1 MNVPKDI
8 LDVLISP
15 TTRCNL
21 RCRYCYVDKTT
32 PASVADMSL
41 DDISAALAWLR
52 NYACLLNSKHIRVT
66 WFGGEPLLL
75 GYDYLRDALSIQ
87 SEVLSGFSVVN
98 SIQTNLTVDVKPF
111 VPLFKRYFHNHVGF
125 SVDYA
130 TGFRVFTNGGDSR
143 SLVERNVKM
152 LQGNG
157 VSLGAVCTL
166 LRSDIGKSSDIY
178 AYFKKLGVLFRVNRA
193 ASSAFLKQA
202 GLLLSVTEYE
212 NLVMEI
218 ADCYLND
225 PVPSIGFHNVDM
237 MVASYLSGSA
247 VLCVDTEFPEY
258 YIGLEANGRITSRCR
273 FVPTLGDYKHETPQK
288 VLARIKLMAY
298 PHKKP
303 AECADCEFF
312 GKVCI
317 GGCAGESNCSCF
329 GSDCGYRT
337 EVTCGLWKYVQR
349 LMAGRGLDYG
359 SLPVDKGVKE

>member
-8 LDVLISP
+8 LDVLVSP

-21 RCRYCYVDKTT
+21 RCKYCYVDKTT
-32 PASVADMSL
+32 PPSAADMSL
-41 DDISAALAWLR
+41 GDMSAAFAWLR
-52 NYACLLNSKHIRVT
+52 DYAGLLHVKHVRIT

-75 GYDYLRDALSIQ
+75 GYDYLRAALAI
-87 SEVLSGFSVVN
+87 EGKTLSGFRVAN
-98 SIQTNLTVDVKPF
+98 SIQTNLTLDVKPF
-111 VPLFKRYFHNHVGF
+111 IPLFKWNFHNHVGF
-125 SVDYA
+125 SLDNT
-130 TGFRVFTNGGDSR
+130 TGFRISTKGSDSR
-143 SLVERNVKM
+143 LLVERNVKM
-152 LQGNG
+152 LQDNG

-166 LRSDIGKSSDIY
+166 LRSDIGKASDIY

-202 GLLLSVTEYE
+202 GLLLSVNEYE

-218 ADCYLND
+218 ADCYLKD
-225 PVPSIGFHNVDM
+225 PAPTIGFHNVDM
-237 MVASYLSGSA
+237 MVAAYLSGSA
-247 VLCVDTEFPEY
+247 VLCVNTECPEY

-273 FVPTLGDYKHETPQK
+273 FVPTLGDYNHESPQK
-288 VLARIKLMAY
+288 VLTRIRLTAC
-298 PHKKP
+298 PHNRP

-317 GGCAGESNCSCF
+317 GGCVGESNCSCM

-349 LMAGRGLDYG
+349 LMATRGFDYG
-359 SLPVDKGVKE
+359 SFPVEKEMKA